1 MAPIRTK
8 SEETSQK
15 SERSKQF
22 KASYSKFT
30 KKKNEAPERARLA
43 TFIEINVNQP
53 EDEVNKLELRA
64 QEMLENRKPSIF
76 NKDSVRAFLNK
87 NTFVVAFAHPTYPM
101 DYIRNATSIT
111 INCSKINRKLLFFDK
126 NKKMMNVLPDRTAFK
141 VQINDNTPMNVQS
154 AMFDE
159 KLELEIDFLSI
170 SIKELIPIQKCVIY
184 LNILLQRNLQ
194 WVVPQ
199 ELINTF
205 AKLQLAAPNQLLQ
218 NS

>member
-1 MAPIRTK
+1 MAPIKKK

-15 SERSKQF
+15 SERSIQF
-22 KASYSKFT
+22 KSNYSKFT
-30 KKKNEAPERARLA
+30 TKKKQAPEIARLA
-43 TFIEINVNQP
+43 AIIEINVNQP

-64 QEMLENRKPSIF
+64 QQLLKNRKPSIF
-76 NKDSVRAFLNK
+76 NENNVRAFLNR
-87 NTFVVAFAHPTYPM
+87 NMFVVAFAHPTYPM
-101 DYIRNATSIT
+101 DYIENTTSIT

-141 VQINDNTPMNVQS
+141 VQINDTTPINVQA

-159 KLELEIDFLSI
+159 KLELEIELSK
-170 SIKELIPIQKCVIY
+170 SLNELMPIQKCVIY
-184 LNILLQRNLQ
+184 LNILLQRNVQ
-194 WVVPQ
+194 WAVPQ

-218 NS
+218 NL

>member
-1 MAPIRTK
+1 MAPIRKK

-22 KASYSKFT
+22 KATYSKFT
-30 KKKNEAPERARLA
+30 KKKNEAHERARLA
-43 TFIEINVNQP
+43 TFIEVNVNQP
-53 EDEVNKLELRA
+53 EDAINKLDLRA
-64 QEMLENRKPSIF
+64 QKVFANKKPSIF
-76 NKDSVRAFLNK
+76 NEDSVRAFLNT

-101 DYIRNATSIT
+101 DYIKNATSIT

-141 VQINDNTPMNVQS
+141 VQINDNTPMNVTT

-159 KLELEIDFLSI
+159 KLELDIDLS
-170 SIKELIPIQKCVIY
+170 SKTIKELMPIQKCVVY
-184 LNILLQRNLQ
+184 LNILVQRNVQ

-199 ELINTF
+199 ELLNTF

>member
-1 MAPIRTK
+1 MAPIRKK

-22 KASYSKFT
+22 KATHSKFT
-30 KKKNEAPERARLA
+30 KKKNEVHERARLA
-43 TFIEINVNQP
+43 TFIQINVNQP
-53 EDEVNKLELRA
+53 EDAVNSLDLRA
-64 QEMLENRKPSIF
+64 QKAFANRKPSIF
-76 NKDSVRAFLNK
+76 NEDSVSAFINK

-101 DYIRNATSIT
+101 DYIKNATSIT

-141 VQINDNTPMNVQS
+141 VQINDNAPMNVKT

-159 KLELEIDFLSI
+159 KLELDIDLS
-170 SIKELIPIQKCVIY
+170 SKLIKELMPIQKCVIY
-184 LNILLQRNLQ
+184 LNILSQRNMQ

-199 ELINTF
+199 ELMNTF
-205 AKLQLAAPNQLLQ
+205 AKLRLAPPNQLLQ
-218 NS
+218 NI